1 MSMKITYQRHR
12 IEKKCWFAIC
22 VPLMIV
28 FVTTTTP
35 KGQAFLIV
43 PHQRSKRIT
52 SYHVPTTTRQ
62 PPSLSTASSFT
73 LGIGKISIINL
84 DDDDDKEPHSENHND
99 EEEEDEEDALKE
111 DPYTQVA
118 ASEFTSSSNTSTTT
132 SLGSSTGSNLA
143 RAEEML
149 STNLDWGGALG
160 TLRQRLEDLEAG
172 KAGQPSQA
180 LFRLL
185 SAQSPNQMIGNFVS
199 TAKPEIVQA
208 MSGAVGSLLGGL
220 SSPTAGIET
229 IVKSTGDK
237 IGSLCFQLQMTGYGN
252 ISILSFFSSS
262 LHSILMLSHF
272 FY

>member
-1 MSMKITYQRHR
+1 
-12 IEKKCWFAIC
+12 
-22 VPLMIV
+22 MIV

-132 SLGSSTGSNLA
+132 SLGSSTGSSLA